1 MGLGGVNGGV
11 GGIDVGPPR
20 SYFDGLS
27 TSGHPTPREWGDR
40 MDSGSGSGW
49 RRGLGAGMIGLVL
62 KGFNGGERWA
72 SALDSSRSLGMTG

>member
-11 GGIDVGPPR
+11 GGIGVGPFPLILR
-20 SYFDGLS
+20 RAQHERPPDPLW
-27 TSGHPTPREWGDR
+27 TPAFSR
-40 MDSGSGSGW
+40 MTE
-49 RRGLGAGMIGLVL
+49 GAGMIELVL